1 MADGR
6 VEMTISKRLLA
17 LVGVAAIGLAL
28 VAAMGLYEIDKVYTA
43 ASVSAEDVVPSLLD
57 LAKANDALTKLRL
70 DLWKHVALDDA
81 AGKQEVAVEIDAY
94 AKTFDEA
101 LNVYEKNDISDDK
114 DRALLQADRAEMT
127 RFRTVLG
134 QLLEL
139 SRSGRKAEAQALAL
153 TQPALRVAAAM
164 RAHIQYNV
172 QVGAKATKDAQAA
185 KADAFH
191 IALGISALTA
201 LAVLLFGFFIHR
213 QVNSGLRNAQ
223 QTITSI
229 GASLDFT
236 LRAEVKG
243 RDEIAQTLT
252 SFNQLI
258 ERLQS
263 SLRALQGGVH
273 EVVQTSGELLGAS
286 CQVAESSSNQSE
298 SSSHMAA
305 SVEQMTVSIAHV
317 AQRAGEAT
325 ELSSA
330 AGEKAQDGRHVI
342 DRTVGD
348 IHAIATAVEG
358 VAGVLQQLEANSKE
372 IATVVNVVRE
382 VADQTNLLA
391 LNAAIEAAR
400 AGESGRGFAV
410 VADEVRKLAE
420 RTTAS
425 TEEISAKIAAI
436 QAASGNAA
444 ARMQEAVHTV
454 EHGVTRANTAV
465 QSMNEIFDAST
476 RSVHLVTEI
485 SDAIREQGGAITAIS
500 RQVEQ
505 VAQMAE
511 ENSSAASQAAAMAQR
526 LEEVSGN
533 MRAVVAAYRL

>member
-1 MADGR
+1 
-6 VEMTISKRLLA
+6 
-17 LVGVAAIGLAL
+17 
-28 VAAMGLYEIDKVYTA
+28 
-43 ASVSAEDVVPSLLD
+43 
-57 LAKANDALTKLRL
+57 
-70 DLWKHVALDDA
+70 
-81 AGKQEVAVEIDAY
+81 
-94 AKTFDEA
+94 
-101 LNVYEKNDISDDK
+101 
-114 DRALLQADRAEMT
+114 MT
-127 RFRTVLG
+127 RFRAVLG

-153 TQPALRVAAAM
+153 TQPALRVVEAM
-164 RAHIQYNV
+164 HAHTQYNV
-172 QVGAKATKDAQAA
+172 QFGAKASKEAQEAETDAVRL
-185 KADAFH
+185 
-191 IALGISALTA
+191 ALGISGVTG
-201 LAVLLFGFFIHR
+201 LAVLLLGFFIHR

-223 QTITSI
+223 QTIASI
-229 GASLDFT
+229 GSSLDFT
-236 LRAEVKG
+236 LRAEITG

-252 SFNQLI
+252 AFNQLI

-263 SLRALQGGVH
+263 SLRTLQGGVQ
-273 EVVQTSGELLGAS
+273 EVAQTSGELLGAS
-286 CQVAESSSNQSE
+286 RQVAHSSSTQSE

-305 SVEQMTVSIAHV
+305 SVEQMTVSIGHV
-317 AQRAGEAT
+317 AERAGEASQ
-325 ELSSA
+325 LSSA
-330 AGEKAQDGRHVI
+330 AGQKAQDGRQVI

-382 VADQTNLLA
+382 VAEQTNLLA

-425 TEEISAKIAAI
+425 TAEISAKIAAI

-444 ARMQEAVHTV
+444 ARMQEAVQSV

-465 QSMNEIFDAST
+465 QSMTEIFDAST
-476 RSVHLVTEI
+476 QSVRLVTEI
-485 SDAIREQGGAITAIS
+485 SDAIREQGGATTAIS